1 MKHFNNVIPFHI
13 LIKLFG
19 LYYLVAYVYASL
31 IILENVCES
40 ITMSLVGSESAVGE
54 TYESPIVHRIAPT
67 NSSNVIFEVKPFSC
81 EFENGVDV
89 NDEHVLKMFTRES
102 CPLKKL
108 DESEL
113 SDVSVLSL
121 PNVFLDKT
129 FIDEIELCHSK
140 WFDTKLS
147 SQRAKFTISER
158 RMQRKLSDMWKKSHN
173 MVLQ

>member
-1 MKHFNNVIPFHI
+1 
-13 LIKLFG
+13 
-19 LYYLVAYVYASL
+19 
-31 IILENVCES
+31 
-40 ITMSLVGSESAVGE
+40 MSLVGSESAVGE

-147 SQRAKFTISER
+147 SQGQNLPYPKGECNGSFQTCGRRATIWFCNRNSIISETTCHFR
-158 RMQRKLSDMWKKSHN
+158 NISM
-173 MVLQ
+173 